1 MTPLKVSM
9 TPPKGKKLASYD
21 PPTKG
26 KKEILYDP
34 SQRQKGDFI

>member
-9 TPPKGKKLASYD
+9 TPPKKLTSYD